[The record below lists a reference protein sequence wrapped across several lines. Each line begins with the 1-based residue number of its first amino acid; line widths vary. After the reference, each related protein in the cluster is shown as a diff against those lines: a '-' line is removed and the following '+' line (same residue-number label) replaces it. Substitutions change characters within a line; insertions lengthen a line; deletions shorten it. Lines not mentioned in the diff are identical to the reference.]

1 LAEFEVSLCFR
12 DASRLQFIQNFNGS
26 ISVAEKGRNHLSKIV
41 RRESSFGEEEFKISV
56 MKTFKRFFTGGVLL
70 AVSFCVNVA
79 AQFKTIKTNSE
90 IAAWAED
97 YMNNAVKFDHFSGAV
112 LIARDG
118 KPIFS
123 RAFGMANYELD
134 VPNNLNTKFRIGSVS
149 KQFTAAAILQL
160 QERGKLNV
168 GDPIC
173 KYLDDCPT
181 AWQPITI
188 RNLLNH
194 TSGIVN
200 FTRLPEASG
209 KFLLVPHSH
218 KEIVDVFRH
227 LPLESA
233 PGEKY
238 HYNNSGYYLLGLI
251 VEKASGEKY
260 WDYLRKNIFAPLGM
274 NDTDSDDGETIVK
287 NRASAYYLGTDSIFR
302 NTYYTNM
309 EILFSIGGAY
319 STVKDLLIWERSL
332 AQNKLLKSETVTE
345 MFTPGKGD
353 YGYGWW
359 IDKLGE
365 CRRMYH
371 DGGITNFSTSLQVLP
386 DERLTIIAVS
396 NRGDDGG
403 IRAAYDIAGKI
414 CGVPATIRG
423 IQPELTSLNAEKS
436 LAVINDAKAK
446 FPIFDVR
453 ENKVEEL
460 GNYLMLVKEK
470 KQAVEVFKVNVGLYP
485 KSVNARLKL
494 AAAYEQTGEKTLA
507 AQTFKQVLELDPANK
522 IALEHL
528 KKLGN

>member
-1 LAEFEVSLCFR
+1 MRA
-12 DASRLQFIQNFNGS
+12 LQPKIELLISS
-26 ISVAEKGRNHLSKIV
+26 IILVAFFV
-41 RRESSFGEEEFKISV
+41 MESPG
-56 MKTFKRFFTGGVLL
+56 
-70 AVSFCVNVA
+70 
-79 AQFKTIKTNSE
+79 QFKQISTNDE
-90 IAAWAED
+90 IIRWTAD
-97 YMNNAVKFDHFSGAV
+97 YMDNAAKFDHFSGAV

-118 KPIFS
+118 KPIF
-123 RAFGMANYELD
+123 RKAYGMANYELD

-188 RNLLNH
+188 RHLLNH

-200 FTRLPEASG
+200 FTRLAEASG

-238 HYNNSGYYLLGLI
+238 NYNNSGYYLLGLI
-251 VEKASGEKY
+251 VEKASGASY
-260 WDYLRKNIFAPLGM
+260 ADYLRKNLFAPAGM

-287 NRASAYYLGTDSIFR
+287 NRASAYYLGKDSVFR

-319 STVKDLLIWERSL
+319 STVNDLLLWQQSL
-332 AQNKLLKSETVTE
+332 ANGKILNSASRAE

-414 CGVPATIRG
+414 CGVPATIRA
-423 IQPELTSLNAEKS
+423 IQPELMSLPAEK
-436 LAVINDAKAK
+436 LTEIVNNAKAA
-446 FPIFDVR
+446 FPIFDIR
-453 ENKVEEL
+453 ESKVEEM
-460 GNYLMLVKEK
+460 GNYLMLVKQK
-470 KQAVEVFKVNVGLYP
+470 RQAIEVFRLNVSLYP
-485 KSVNARLKL
+485 KSARAYFKL
-494 AAAYEQTGEKTLA
+494 GAAYESVGEKTLA
-507 AQTFKQVLELDPANK
+507 AENFKKAVELDPTDKEA
-522 IALEHL
+522 AERL
-528 KKLGN
+528 KKLK